1 MTKLYKKTML
11 VFWRSKNL
19 IVPYWVMLAIFSL
32 YTAFRFVQYMEYN
45 NIFMTMRWLVIPC
58 VFLIASFIYFSYE
71 LTIKMYENNM
81 VEYFKTYR
89 QGLWQAYEAII
100 LCLLTWAAIP
110 VIMFL
115 LFMLFFYK
123 YINVQYYPF
132 LVHLV
137 KVSLLY
143 FGLSFIAG
151 IMLGTVMAAKLK
163 SNRLAVYSLTVLFML
178 LNTTFTSSLFFHI
191 SYMLLNSF
199 PTEKVLF
206 GIKDFFTLVPHQL
219 GSNFAIDP
227 IYGLPMEPI
236 KWILAVFW
244 IIFPLTLIM
253 SECFDRKA
261 KQAFT
266 ATACLILVFAVAL
279 FTFRG
284 STLIM
289 DLRNDSH
296 PYSDML
302 YYQDRPE
309 VDYRGYKAGFN
320 INNYDMDL
328 AVSNELHAIVK
339 VTVDNPDLDRY
350 EFTLYRG
357 YKLDRVR
364 TENEAIPFKRE
375 GDYISTGSLKGAD
388 YLIFEY
394 HGKSPKYY
402 ANRQAITLPGYFA
415 YYPKAGRSNIYDVV
429 RTGYVVNLSPNESRY
444 EVKVHSDLEVFS
456 NLPGGNNTFS
466 GKTNG
471 LSVFAGMYDE
481 IADNIYAEPMR
492 KDLPQ
497 KQTIREAE
505 QILYDTFKRLER
517 PEPEELKHLAD
528 KKFFQVPGNFTINSS
543 IEETVVMSDHIT
555 AVYCANGPQVA
566 TMIMQSIIKPRSAS
580 YRLEYDYLSYLFKQK
595 DMSDPVLKKTVDSE
609 QLLQEIDEWQSLNEK
624 HSKIN
629 KKTLENMNEQEKDA
643 YDIDARRMCDLDS
656 SVRNKAPLYL
666 FYQSPCKEENFR
678 VFYDYYTSGSTQ
690 DIWELVKSII
700 REEMKDDQS

>member
-1 MTKLYKKTML
+1 ML
-11 VFWRSKNL
+11 IFWRSRNL
-19 IVPYWVMLAIFSL
+19 VVPYLVVLAIFSL
-32 YTAFRFVQYMEYN
+32 YTAFRFVQYMGFH

-71 LTIKMYENNM
+71 LAIKMYENNM
-81 VEYFKTYR
+81 AEYFKAYR
-89 QGLWQAYEAII
+89 RGLWQAYGAII
-100 LCLLTWAAIP
+100 LCLSTLVAIP
-110 VIMFL
+110 AMTFL
-115 LFMLFFYK
+115 LFMLFFFY
-123 YINVQYYPF
+123 YINVEYYPF

-151 IMLGTVMAAKLK
+151 VMSGTAMAAKLK

-178 LNTTFTSSLFFHI
+178 LNTTFTSSLFYQL
-191 SYMLLNSF
+191 SYSLLNSY
-199 PTEKVLF
+199 PLEKVLF

-253 SECFDRKA
+253 GECFGRKG

-266 ATACLILVFAVAL
+266 ASACLILVFAVGL
-279 FTFRG
+279 FAFRG
-284 STLIM
+284 SALIM

-309 VDYRGYKAGFN
+309 ADYRGHQAGFD

-328 AVSNELHAIVK
+328 TVSNELHAIVK
-339 VTVDNPDLDRY
+339 VTVDDPDLDRY
-350 EFTLYRG
+350 DFTLYRG

-364 TENEAIPFKRE
+364 TENGAIPFKRE
-375 GDYISTGSLKGAD
+375 GDYINIGSLKGAG
-388 YLIFEY
+388 YIIFEY

-415 YYPKAGRSNIYDVV
+415 YYPKAGRTNIFDVV
-429 RTGYVVNLSPNESRY
+429 QNGYVINLPPYESRY
-444 EVKVHSDLEVFS
+444 EVKVHSGLEVFC

-471 LSVFAGMYDE
+471 LSLFAGMYDE

-492 KDLPQ
+492 RDLPQ
-497 KQTIREAE
+497 KQAIREAE
-505 QILYDTFKRLER
+505 QILHDTFKRLER
-517 PEPEELKHLAD
+517 TEPEALKHLD
-528 KKFFQVPGNFTINSS
+528 GKKLFQVPGNFTLNSS
-543 IEETVVMSDHIT
+543 TEGAVVMSDHIT
-555 AVYCANGPQVA
+555 AVYCANGPQAAKSIVK
-566 TMIMQSIIKPRSAS
+566 SIIKPQSTA
-580 YRLEYDYLSYLFKQK
+580 YRLENEYLSYLFNQK
-595 DMSDPVLKKTVDSE
+595 DMTDPLLKKPVDPK

-624 HSKIN
+624 HSKITN
-629 KKTLENMNEQEKDA
+629 KILKNMNEQEKQLSHSEEKRAWELWISFRDT
-643 YDIDARRMCDLDS
+643 
-656 SVRNKAPLYL
+656 APLYL
-666 FYQSPCKEENFR
+666 FYQSPRKEENFR
-678 VFYDYYTSGSTQ
+678 IFYDYYTSGSTQ
-690 DIWELVKSII
+690 DFWELVKSII
-700 REEMKDDQS
+700 EEEIKDDQSS